1 MKNDLVT
8 ENNGKDEIIIKFNDK
23 LDKSKAIYDEY
34 IEKVE
39 EKFKQSITETE
50 ALRETLNRKDEDLAK
65 SMGLLESMS
74 TKMNDLAT
82 DNQTIYQK

>member
-8 ENNGKDEIIIKFNDK
+8 ENKSKDEIIIKFNDK
-23 LDKSKAIYDEY
+23 LDKSKAIQDEQ

-50 ALRETLNRKDEDLAK
+50 TLRGAINRKDEDLAK
-65 SMGLLESMS
+65 SMNLLESMS

-82 DNQTIYQK
+82 DNQTI